1 MITRSLSKT
10 CGCDSCGGTSTSSSS
25 CNACSGCNSCSACN
39 PLWNLCRCRGCGCQ
53 NSCGS
58 CNSCGCSC
66 LPATPTPPAQTLPS
80 VLSAANTTTQT
91 VAAGAS
97 LPFALNNVLYGRDI
111 THAAGGSA
119 VTLSTPGLYRV
130 DFHATASPLTTAP
143 AGTVLEAQLNL
154 NGSPVPGASASE
166 SFTAATDTG
175 NLSFSTVVPVTTAP
189 ATLTVSFP
197 TAAIV
202 SDSGITVQRIGSLLN
217 TPVASPYGTYP
228 STYSSYGSY
237 PNYCYGGYGTYSP
250 YPAYPS
256 GGAYGPFPAYPL

>member
-10 CGCDSCGGTSTSSSS
+10 CGCDSCGGTSANTSG
-25 CNACSGCNSCSACN
+25 CNTCPSCNSCSACSSCL
-39 PLWNLCRCRGCGCQ
+39 PLWNLCRCRGCACQ
-53 NSCGS
+53 NSCG
-58 CNSCGCSC
+58 CQNGCSC
-66 LPATPTPPAQTLPS
+66 LPSTPTPPAQTLPS
-80 VLSAANTTTQT
+80 VLSAANTATQT

-119 VTLSTPGLYRV
+119 VTLNSPGLYRV
-130 DFHATASPLTTAP
+130 DFHATASPVATAP

-154 NGSPVPGASASE
+154 NGSPVPGASAS
-166 SFTAATDTG
+166 SSYTAATDTD
-175 NLSFSTVVPVTTAP
+175 NLSFSTIVPVTSAP

-197 TAAIV
+197 TAATV

-217 TPVASPYGTYP
+217 APVASPYSAYP
-228 STYSSYGSY
+228 SSYNSYASY
-237 PNYCYGGYGTYSP
+237 PNYCYGAYSP

-256 GGAYGPFPAYPL
+256 GSAYGPYPAYPL